1 MQLAFGVLLVVLL
14 TELINLIGKT
24 HFTAMAYDLYLKI
37 AHKERVVKQRQLK
50 KEILTLKNDLART
63 SSQDEFAKWAKLR
76 RKMDSKI
83 VDLEKLTSDLH
94 VSKASFEIKF
104 KSLLWFITNGIQFLM
119 VAWFRR
125 SPVFYLPQGWFGPA
139 ERILSLP
146 FAERGSVSIAIW
158 FYFCRKFVLLLS
170 SNLAEFIPA
179 VKALKPEHPADAAG
193 GSNPFAAFANMA
205 SMASASGSASP
216 GGMGMTGNPF
226 AAAMGGMGGDFGS
239 MGGMGGMEGM
249 DNAGM
254 FGPGSP
260 FAAMF
265 GQTLHPDMMGG
276 SPATPSSPAGGN
288 SPSPSRSSSVRGA
301 GNLGR
306 GEERRRKV

>member
-1 MQLAFGVLLVVLL
+1 MQLAFGVLMVVLL

-24 HFTAMAYDLYLKI
+24 HFTAMAYDIYLKVV
-37 AHKERVVKQRQLK
+37 HKERVAKQRQLK
-50 KEILTLKNDLART
+50 KEILTLKNDLSRT

-83 VDLEKLTSDLH
+83 ADLEKLTSELH

-104 KSLLWFITNGIQFLM
+104 KSLLWFITSGIQFIM
-119 VAWFRR
+119 VAWYRR
-125 SPVFYLPQGWFGPA
+125 TAVFYLPQGWFGPA
-139 ERILSLP
+139 ERILAMP

-158 FYFCRKFVLLLS
+158 FYFCRKVIHLLG

-179 VKALKPEHPADAAG
+179 VKALKPEQPADSAG
-193 GSNPFAAFANMA
+193 GNPFAAFANMA
-205 SMASASGSASP
+205 NMANSAGGGVSP
-216 GGMGMTGNPF
+216 GGTGMAGGNPF
-226 AAAMGGMGGDFGS
+226 AAAMGGMGNDF
-239 MGGMGGMEGM
+239 GGMGGMESMPGGM
-249 DNAGM
+249 DNM

-265 GQTLHPDMMGG
+265 GQTLHPDLMGG
-276 SPATPSSPAGGN
+276 SPASPSSPAGGN
-288 SPSPSRSSSVRGA
+288 SPSTSRSSSVRGA

-306 GEERRRKV
+306 GEDRRRKV

>member
-24 HFTAMAYDLYLKI
+24 HFTALGYDIYLKVV
-37 AHKERVVKQRQLK
+37 HKDRMTKQRALK
-50 KEILTLKNDLART
+50 KEVLTLKNELART

-83 VDLEKLTSDLH
+83 ADLEKMTSELH
-94 VSKASFEIKF
+94 VSKASFEMKF
-104 KSLLWFITNGIQFLM
+104 KGLLWFITSGLQFLM
-119 VAWFRR
+119 VAWYRR
-125 SPVFYLPQGWFGPA
+125 SPVFYLPMRWFGPA
-139 ERILSLP
+139 EWVLSMP
-146 FAERGSVSIAIW
+146 FAERGSVSITIW
-158 FYFCRKFVLLLS
+158 FYFCRKFITLLA

-179 VKALKPEHPADAAG
+179 VKALKPEQSAET
-193 GSNPFAAFANMA
+193 SSPFAAFANMA
-205 SMASASGSASP
+205 NLAGAAAGAAGP
-216 GGMGMTGNPF
+216 GGAGAGGPGGAAGNPF
-226 AAAMGGMGGDFGS
+226 AAMGGMGGGGDPFAG
-239 MGGMGGMEGM
+239 MGGMGM
-249 DNAGM
+249 DDMDASAM

-265 GQTLHPDMMGG
+265 GQALNPNGMAGSTGP
-276 SPATPSSPAGGN
+276 SPAA
-288 SPSPSRSSSVRGA
+288 SRSSSIRGA

>member
-24 HFTAMAYDLYLKI
+24 HFTALGYDIYLKVI
-37 AHKERVVKQRQLK
+37 HKDRVSKQRALK
-50 KEILTLKNDLART
+50 KEVLTLKNELART

-83 VDLEKLTSDLH
+83 ADLEKMTSDLH
-94 VSKASFEIKF
+94 VSKAAFEMKF
-104 KSLLWFITNGIQFLM
+104 KGLLWFITSGIQFLM
-119 VAWFRR
+119 VAWYRR
-125 SPVFYLPQGWFGPA
+125 SPVFYLPMRWFGPA
-139 ERILSLP
+139 EWVLSMP
-146 FAERGSVSIAIW
+146 FAERGSVSITIW
-158 FYFCRKFVLLLS
+158 FYFCRKFFTLLA

-179 VKALKPEHPADAAG
+179 IKALKPEQPAES
-193 GSNPFAAFANMA
+193 SNPFAAFANMA
-205 SMASASGSASP
+205 NLAGVAAGGAGGPP
-216 GGMGMTGNPF
+216 GAAGGPAGNPF
-226 AAAMGGMGGDFGS
+226 AAMGGMGGMGSDPFGG
-239 MGGMGGMEGM
+239 MGGMGGM
-249 DNAGM
+249 DDADAAKM

-265 GQTLHPDMMGG
+265 GQALNPNGMAATGAGPAGT
-276 SPATPSSPAGGN
+276 SPAA
-288 SPSPSRSSSVRGA
+288 SRSSSVRGA

>member
-24 HFTAMAYDLYLKI
+24 HFTALGYDIYLKVV
-37 AHKERVVKQRQLK
+37 HKDSVTKQRALK
-50 KEILTLKNDLART
+50 KEVLTLKNELART

-83 VDLEKLTSDLH
+83 ADLEKMTSDLH
-94 VSKASFEIKF
+94 VSKASFEMKF
-104 KSLLWFITNGIQFLM
+104 KGLLWFITNGIQFLM
-119 VAWFRR
+119 VAWYRR
-125 SPVFYLPQGWFGPA
+125 SPVFYLPMRWFGPA
-139 ERILSLP
+139 EWVLSLP
-146 FAERGSVSIAIW
+146 FSELGSVSMTIW
-158 FYFCRKFVLLLS
+158 FYFCRKSITLLA

-179 VKALKPEHPADAAG
+179 IKALKSEQPVESSG
-193 GSNPFAAFANMA
+193 PFAAFANMA
-205 SMASASGSASP
+205 NLAGAAAGAPGAGGP
-216 GGMGMTGNPF
+216 GGAAGNPF
-226 AAAMGGMGGDFGS
+226 AAMGGMGGGGDPFAG
-239 MGGMGGMEGM
+239 MGGMGM
-249 DNAGM
+249 DDMDASAM

-265 GQTLHPDMMGG
+265 GQPLDPNGTAGSERT
-276 SPATPSSPAGGN
+276 SPAA
-288 SPSPSRSSSVRGA
+288 SRSSSIRGA

>member
-24 HFTAMAYDLYLKI
+24 HFTALGYDIFLKVV
-37 AHKERVVKQRQLK
+37 HKDRVTKQRALK
-50 KEILTLKNDLART
+50 KEVLTLKNELART

-83 VDLEKLTSDLH
+83 ADLEKMTSELH
-94 VSKASFEIKF
+94 VSKASFEMKF
-104 KSLLWFITNGIQFLM
+104 KGLLWFITSGIQFFM

-125 SPVFYLPQGWFGPA
+125 SPVFYLPMRWFGPA
-139 ERILSLP
+139 EWILSMP
-146 FAERGSVSIAIW
+146 FAERGSVSISIW
-158 FYFCRKFVLLLS
+158 FYFCRKFITLLA

-179 VKALKPEHPADAAG
+179 VKALKPEQSAD
-193 GSNPFAAFANMA
+193 SSSPFAAFANMA
-205 SMASASGSASP
+205 NLAGAAAGA
-216 GGMGMTGNPF
+216 GGAGAAGNPF
-226 AAAMGGMGGDFGS
+226 AAMGGMGGGDPFAA
-239 MGGMGGMEGM
+239 MGGMGGMGGAGM
-249 DNAGM
+249 DDMDAANM

-265 GQTLHPDMMGG
+265 GQSLNPNGMAGSQGG
-276 SPATPSSPAGGN
+276 SPAA
-288 SPSPSRSSSVRGA
+288 SRSSSVRGA

>member
-1 MQLAFGVLLVVLL
+1 MQLAIGVLAVVLL

-24 HFTAMAYDLYLKI
+24 YFTAMAYDVYLKVI
-37 AHKERVVKQRQLK
+37 NKDKVFKQRQLK
-50 KEILTLKNDLART
+50 REVLTLKNDLSRT

-83 VDLEKLTSDLH
+83 AELEKLTSELH
-94 VSKASFEIKF
+94 VTKASFEIKF
-104 KSLLWFITNGIQFLM
+104 KSFLWFITNGLQFLM

-125 SPVFYLPQGWFGPA
+125 VPVFYLPFGWFGPA

-146 FAERGSVSIAIW
+146 FAERGTVSIAIW
-158 FYFCRKFVLLLS
+158 FYVCRKFTLLFAT
-170 SNLAEFIPA
+170 NLAEFVPA
-179 VKALKPEHPADAAG
+179 VKKLKPEQAAESS
-193 GSNPFAAFANMA
+193 SNPFAAFANMA
-205 SMASASGSASP
+205 SMASAAAGSAGSP
-216 GGMGMTGNPF
+216 GGMGGNPF
-226 AAAMGGMGGDFGS
+226 AAAMGGMGNDFS
-239 MGGMGGMEGM
+239 ANGMEGM
-249 DNAGM
+249 DTANM

-265 GQTLHPDMMGG
+265 GQALNPDTMAG
-276 SPATPSSPAGGN
+276 SAGASSSSTPTA
-288 SPSPSRSSSVRGA
+288 SRSSSVRGA